1 MASSTNAGP
10 QRASDKPLILSTRDA
25 RRGQIVAA
33 VNLAGRQAGVR
44 PAMRLSEATALIE
57 AEVHPHD
64 PQEDIEE
71 LCALAEQAQQFSPLV
86 GLEQLDK
93 KLWAGRTLPQPEC
106 LLLDVTGIA
115 GLFGG
120 EVELLDAVC
129 RWLTEQHYFGCVAL
143 AGSVGAAWALANYQ
157 LRVQVATPTATTT
170 DDGLP
175 PCRHCRAPLGEETS
189 AIAQLP
195 LAALRL
201 APDTVTALQRLGIRE
216 IGQLQQLPR
225 DGMATRLG
233 EQLLARW
240 DQAAGRQLEP
250 IIALHASPD
259 WCLEQTLEY
268 PTQHR
273 ATMEELVRRL
283 AVQLAERLSRRGEGA
298 LRIVCRLDLVES
310 PPLVMQLGLFRP
322 NSDAQHLQMLLA
334 GQLEQQLRTRTD
346 ATGTAPLWRLSLQAT
361 LTAPLVWRQID
372 LFEAQETVSR
382 QQIARLVDTLSSR
395 LGRKQVLSAQLQR
408 EAQPELSCSLQPM
421 TGRRPDGGEQDTFRK
436 LSSRLSRQRGEPS
449 RDDPQRRPTQLFSP
463 AIKIQVTGALSRNT
477 IEGGSDLVQSQ
488 PSANTSDNT
497 SMAVCPSRFQHQG
510 VWLEV
515 VDATGPERLESGWW
529 RGPSVR
535 RDYYRVATNRAG
547 WWWLYRDLNN
557 GHWYLHGAFD

>member
-1 MASSTNAGP
+1 
-10 QRASDKPLILSTRDA
+10 
-25 RRGQIVAA
+25 
-33 VNLAGRQAGVR
+33 
-44 PAMRLSEATALIE
+44 MRLSEATALVE
-57 AEVHPHD
+57 AEVHQHD

-120 EVELLDAVC
+120 EAELLAAVC
-129 RWLTEQHYFGCVAL
+129 QWLSGQHYFGCVSL

-157 LRVQVATPTATTT
+157 LRAPVTTSAASAT
-170 DDGLP
+170 DHGLP
-175 PCRHCRAPLGEETS
+175 ACRHCRAPLGEDLS

-201 APDTVTALQRLGIRE
+201 APETVHALQRLGVRT
-216 IGQLQQLPR
+216 IGQLEQLPR
-225 DGMATRLG
+225 DGLATRLG
-233 EQLLARW
+233 AQLLARW
-240 DQAAGRQLEP
+240 DQAAGRQSES
-250 IIALHASPD
+250 IIALHSLPD
-259 WCLEQTLEY
+259 WCLEQTLEF

-283 AVQLAERLSRRGEGA
+283 AVQLSERLNRRGEGA
-298 LRIVCRLDLVES
+298 LRIVCRLDLVET

-322 NSDAQHLQMLLA
+322 NSDAEHLQMLLA
-334 GQLEQQLRTRTD
+334 GQLEQQLRSR
-346 ATGTAPLWRLSLQAT
+346 AVAGGTPPLWRLSLQAT

-372 LFEAQETVSR
+372 LFEAGESVDR

-395 LGRKQVLSAQLQR
+395 LGRKQVLSAQVRR
-408 EAQPELSCSLQPM
+408 EAQPELSCTLQPL

-463 AIKIQVTGALSRNT
+463 AVKIQVAGVWVAQPAESDITTTQNT
-477 IEGGSDLVQSQ
+477 PSGSS
-488 PSANTSDNT
+488 PNTL
-497 SMAVCPSRFQHQG
+497 AACPARFQYQG
-510 VWLEV
+510 VWLEIV
-515 VDATGPERLESGWW
+515 AATGPERLESGWW
-529 RGPSVR
+529 RGPSAR
-535 RDYYRVATNRAG
+535 RDYYRVATSQAG
-547 WWWLYRDLNN
+547 WWWLYRDLNTSQ
-557 GHWYLHGAFD
+557 WYLHGAFD

>member
-1 MASSTNAGP
+1 M
-10 QRASDKPLILSTRDA
+10 
-25 RRGQIVAA
+25 AA
-33 VNLAGRQAGVR
+33 VNLAGRQAGIR
-44 PAMRLSEATALIE
+44 PAMRLSEATALVE

-64 PQEDIEE
+64 PQEDIQE
-71 LCALAEQAQQFSPLV
+71 LCVLAEQAQQFSPLV

-120 EVELLDAVC
+120 EVELLEAVC

-143 AGSVGAAWALANYQ
+143 AGSVGAAWALANYH
-157 LRVQVATPTATTT
+157 LRAQAVSASDHAT
-170 DDGLP
+170 DHGLP
-175 PCRHCRAPLGEETS
+175 RCRHCRAPLGEELT
-189 AIAQLP
+189 AIAHLP

-201 APDTVTALQRLGIRE
+201 APQTVQALQRLGIRT

-240 DQAAGRQLEP
+240 DQAAGRQSEP
-250 IIALHASPD
+250 IIALHSSPD

-334 GQLEQQLRTRTD
+334 GQLEQQLRTR
-346 ATGTAPLWRLSLQAT
+346 ATTVGTPPLWRLSLQAT

-372 LFEAQETVSR
+372 LFDAGETVSR

-395 LGRKQVLSAQLQR
+395 LGRKQVLSAQVQR
-408 EAQPELSCSLQPM
+408 EAQPEQSCSLQPM
-421 TGRRPDGGEQDTFRK
+421 TGRRPDGGDQDTFRK

-463 AIKIQVTGALSRNT
+463 AIKIQVAGTLITKTAAG
-477 IEGGSDLVQSQ
+477 DLNDVQSQ
-488 PSANTSDNT
+488 PAANTSDTT

-510 VWLEV
+510 MWLEV
-515 VDATGPERLESGWW
+515 VEATGPERLESGWW
-529 RGPSVR
+529 RGPSAR
-535 RDYYRVATNRAG
+535 RDYYRVATNQAG
-547 WWWLYRDLNN
+547 WWWLYRDLNS
-557 GHWYLHGAFD
+557 GQWYLHGAFD